1 MFSSFILAWK
11 ELSANKS
18 RSVLTALGIIIGVFS
33 VSLIISL
40 GDIANQYITS
50 ILLNQVGDT
59 RLVRV
64 DPFSSFR
71 TSDTILTED
80 DLEFLQRNETILP
93 YTNVSADYAR
103 SFELEDYKS
112 EDINQTFTGTT
123 ANYPEVFF
131 NNFQNLDGRFFTDF
145 EYNSKANVAVVSRAF
160 IRKALGRSSALGE
173 TFTVENKNFTII
185 GEYDAQAGLFSGE
198 EQAYIP
204 LSTLWS
210 FTPNAERQLQGINML
225 APTESQVL
233 YTANV
238 VKESLNAYREQQ
250 FLGSKAKPINVR
262 IAQQAL
268 DTIKG
273 VLSALQ
279 VFLSMIAVISL
290 IVGGIGVTNVMLMS
304 VTQRIRE
311 IGIRKALGAN
321 TRDIITIFLSES
333 VLLTTISG
341 IVGAGIAQYILFL
354 GLESAAAFSPGFGI
368 EFVYSWSS
376 LYVATVVSAI
386 IGVLFGLYPA
396 WQASKLSIVEALR
409 FD

>member
-59 RLVRV
+59 KLVRV
-64 DPFSSFR
+64 DPISTFR
-71 TSDTILTED
+71 TSDTLLTED
-80 DLEFLQRNETILP
+80 DLEYLQRNQSLLG
-93 YTNVSADYAR
+93 YTNVSADFAR
-103 SFELEDYKS
+103 ALNLEDYKNEELS
-112 EDINQTFTGTT
+112 QTFTGTT
-123 ANYPEVFF
+123 ANYPDVFF
-131 NNFQNLDGRFFTDF
+131 NNFQNLDGRFFTEF
-145 EYNSKANVAVVSRAF
+145 EYNSEANVAVVSRAF
-160 IRKALGRSSALGE
+160 LRKVLGRSTALGE
-173 TFTVENKNFTII
+173 SFTVENKNFTVI
-185 GEYDAQAGLFSGE
+185 GEFDAQAGLFSGE

-204 LSTLWS
+204 LTTLWEI
-210 FTPNAERQLQGINML
+210 TGNADKQVQGINML

-233 YTANV
+233 TTANV
-238 VKESLNAYREQQ
+238 VRESLNQYREQQ
-250 FLGSKAKPINVR
+250 FLGNKSKPINVR

-268 DTIKG
+268 DTIRG

-279 VFLSMIAVISL
+279 IFLSMIAVISL

-321 TRDIITIFLSES
+321 TTDIVTIFLSES

-341 IVGAGIAQYILFL
+341 VVGAGIAQYILFI

-368 EFVYSWSS
+368 SFVYSWSS
-376 LYVATVVSAI
+376 LYIATVVSAI